1 MNPTITFLFFFT
13 LILIPSPS
21 FATRPASKPN
31 QLRHSKDTTTNN
43 NNNNNNQG
51 GAFGGAAGPGGFFG
65 PGGGF
70 SIPGFG
76 SGFGNGIGGG
86 YGSGYGGPNGGSSK
100 GGIIKPTVVC
110 KDRGPC
116 FQKKVTCPA
125 KCFSSFSRSG
135 KGYGGGGGGGG
146 CTIDCKKKCTAYC

>member
-1 MNPTITFLFFFT
+1 MKPTITFLFFFT
-13 LILIPSPS
+13 LLLIASPS
-21 FATRPASKPN
+21 FATRPASNPD
-31 QLRHSKDTTTNN
+31 QLNHSKDNN
-43 NNNNNNQG
+43 K
-51 GAFGGAAGPGGFFG
+51 GGAAAAGGPGGFFG

-76 SGFGNGIGGG
+76 SGFGNGIVGGG
-86 YGSGYGGPNGGSSK
+86 YGSGYGGPDGGSSK
-100 GGIIKPTVVC
+100 GGIIRPTVVC

-146 CTIDCKKKCTAYC
+146 CTIDCKKKCIAYC